1 MLDLGLILMVLGV
14 LFALPILWIAG
25 MVFVM
30 VGALRW
36 VAGSARD
43 LVGVRRHYS

>member
-1 MLDLGLILMVLGV
+1 MLDVGLILMVFGV
-14 LFALPILWIAG
+14 LLALPVFWIVGLVLA
-25 MVFVM
+25 V

-43 LVGVRRHYS
+43 YGVHRHYS

>member
-14 LFALPILWIAG
+14 LFALPIVWIGGLVLVAI
-25 MVFVM
+25 
-30 VGALRW
+30 GALRW

-43 LVGVRRHYS
+43 HVGMRRHFS

>member
-14 LFALPILWIAG
+14 LFALPVLWIVG
-25 MVFVM
+25 MVLVA

-43 LVGVRRHYS
+43 LVGVHRHYS

>member
-14 LFALPILWIAG
+14 LFALPILWIVGLVLVA
-25 MVFVM
+25 

-36 VAGSARD
+36 VAGSVRD
-43 LVGVRRHYS
+43 SVGVGRHFS

>member
-14 LFALPILWIAG
+14 LIALPFLWIVG
-25 MVFVM
+25 MVLVI
-30 VGALRW
+30 VGVLRW

-43 LVGVRRHYS
+43 LVGVHRHYS